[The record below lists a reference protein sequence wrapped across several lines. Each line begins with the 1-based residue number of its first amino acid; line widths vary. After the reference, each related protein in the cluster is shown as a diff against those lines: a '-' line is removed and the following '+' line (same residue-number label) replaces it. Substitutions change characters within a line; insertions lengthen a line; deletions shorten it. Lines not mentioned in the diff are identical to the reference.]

1 MTNRSLSDRLEYLTS
16 NTDRRYKEFQC
27 SLIPTV
33 PKELVIGVRVPLI
46 RKYVKSV
53 DKDMSML
60 DFMSELPH
68 QYYEEDL
75 IHALII
81 NGIRDYSECI
91 NALSLFLPYVDNW
104 ACCDILS
111 PRGIKD
117 NRNIAVKD
125 VYAFVEA
132 KELYTSRFGIKML
145 MENYLDDWFTPEYPE
160 KVASLRSDEYYLKM
174 MQAWY
179 FATALAKQYKNTV
192 IYLERGKLD
201 KWTHNKTIQKAV
213 ESYRIDECTK
223 KYLKTLRIK

>member
-1 MTNRSLSDRLEYLTS
+1 MINRSLSDRLEYLTS
-16 NTDRRYKEFQC
+16 NTDPRYKEFQC

-33 PKELVIGVRVPLI
+33 PKERVIGVRVPLI

-91 NALSLFLPYVDNW
+91 NSLSLFLPYVDNW

-111 PRGIKD
+111 PRGIKENKD
-117 NRNIAVKD
+117 LAVKD
-125 VYAFVEA
+125 VFAFVES

-145 MENYLDDWFTPEYPE
+145 MDNYLDKDFRGEYPE
-160 KVASLRSDEYYLKM
+160 KVASVKSDQYYLKM

-179 FATALAKQYKNTV
+179 FATALSKRYDDVVPYIEQN
-192 IYLERGKLD
+192 RLD
-201 KWTHNKTIQKAV
+201 TDTHNKTIRKAV
-213 ESYRIDECTK
+213 ESYRITDEQK
-223 KYLKTLRIK
+223 AYLKTLKR